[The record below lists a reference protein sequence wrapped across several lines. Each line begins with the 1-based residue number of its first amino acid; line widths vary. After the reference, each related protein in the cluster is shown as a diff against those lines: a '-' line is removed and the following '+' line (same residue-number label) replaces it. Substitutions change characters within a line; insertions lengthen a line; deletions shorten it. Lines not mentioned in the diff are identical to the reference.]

1 MSRPPTKPIFIK
13 GIPFAI
19 CSICKE
25 LKPVAEFYGRKNRTI
40 GISTQCKVCFK
51 STYQQPRVLQN
62 RTLKRRYGIT
72 VETYEAMLSK
82 QNGKC
87 SICKSAVNL
96 GRGNLAVDHCHKTK
110 QVRGLLCFHCN
121 TALGRIEKV
130 GVNNF
135 FGYIAGFYA
144 HKYEGRNITREEA
157 EERMPELLAY
167 ECKCPARAKKA
178 T

>member
-1 MSRPPTKPIFIK
+1 MPRPPTKPSLINGK
-13 GIPFAI
+13 QCTR

-25 LKPVAEFYGRKNRTI
+25 QKPVTEFYRRTNRAI

-51 STYQQPRVLQN
+51 TTYQHPKILQN
-62 RTLKRRYGIT
+62 RALKRRYGIT
-72 VETYEAMLSK
+72 VETYEAMLFK

-87 SICKSAVNL
+87 AICKSAVNL

-135 FGYIAGFYA
+135 FSYIAGFYA
-144 HKYEGRNITREEA
+144 RKYEGRNITREEA
-157 EERMPELLAY
+157 LARMDELLAY
-167 ECKCPARAKKA
+167 ELRVK
-178 T
+178 